1 MISQRLKQLRLARGL
16 SLEALAAEM
25 GGIVTK
31 QALSKYEKGAIQPSH
46 EVLNKLAA
54 ALQVKAAYL
63 WSEPAVSV
71 KILPYRKGSRLP
83 KKEQAQIEHL
93 TQHRLEQ
100 RIRLQ
105 NLLAPQ
111 DRVMLPISN
120 RAIKTPDA
128 AEQAAGEIRKSWNL
142 GEDPIAS
149 VTGVLEDHHIHVLE
163 IDAGEKFD
171 GISAVA
177 YDQDRQPLAAA
188 VVTRKGLPGERQ
200 RLTLVHELAHI
211 AGCESEPTAFRF
223 GAAFLA
229 PADAMLREVGAS
241 RAFLQADELLLLKRR
256 WGMSVQAILYRLRD
270 LGIIAETYYKQW
282 CIHISQ
288 LGWRKQEPFPFPAE
302 QPTWLYQNA
311 LRALSEGVLSKEE
324 AEEMV
329 GEEIKADL
337 PLSLVQRQAFM
348 RLSLEERRRLLAEQA
363 DKLEA
368 AYAEDPEV
376 QGLGGGD
383 FVEF

>member
-1 MISQRLKQLRLARGL
+1 MLSQRLKQLRLARGF

-63 WSEPAVSV
+63 WSEPVVSV
-71 KILPYRKGSRLP
+71 EILAYRKGSRLP
-83 KKEQAQIEHL
+83 KKEQMQIENL
-93 TQHRLEQ
+93 TRHRLEQ

-105 NLLAPQ
+105 SLLVPQ
-111 DRVMLPISN
+111 DTVALP
-120 RAIKTPDA
+120 RWKKAIKTPEA
-128 AEQAAGEIRKSWNL
+128 AELAAEEIRRSWNL

-177 YDQDRQPLAAA
+177 YGPDRQPLAGA

-200 RLTLVHELAHI
+200 RLNLVHEFAHLI
-211 AGCESEPTAFRF
+211 GCETEATAFRF

-229 PADAMLREVGAS
+229 PASAIFREVGS
-241 RAFLQADELLLLKRR
+241 NRAFLQPEELLLLKRR
-256 WGMSVQAILYRLRD
+256 WGMSIQAILYRLRD
-270 LGIIAETYYKQW
+270 LGIIAETYYKFW
-282 CIHISQ
+282 CIRISQ
-288 LGWRKQEPFPFPAE
+288 LGWRKEEPAKMQAE
-302 QPTWLYQNA
+302 QPTWLHQQV
-311 LRALSEGVLSKEE
+311 LRALSEGVIAKEE
-324 AEEMV
+324 AEEMT
-329 GEEIKADL
+329 GEEIRVDL

-348 RLSLEERRRLLAEQA
+348 KLPLEERRRLLEKQAE
-363 DKLEA
+363 KLEA
-368 AYAEDPEV
+368 AYAGDLEV
-376 QGLGGGD
+376 QDLGGGD
-383 FVEF
+383 LVEY